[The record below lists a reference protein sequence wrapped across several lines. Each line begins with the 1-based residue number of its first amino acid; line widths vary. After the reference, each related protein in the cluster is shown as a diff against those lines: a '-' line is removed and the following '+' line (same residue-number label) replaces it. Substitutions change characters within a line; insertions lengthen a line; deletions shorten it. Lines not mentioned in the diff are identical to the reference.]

1 MECKNRITEW
11 IKDNPGYVHSQFTFV
26 KERED
31 EELPT
36 SQEFEKLMHEVD
48 SWIFNETNVLS
59 EEEQELY
66 PGATYRQKYIFE
78 PLDGNLYAHLFLS
91 TDDDI
96 LYVVVCV

>member
-1 MECKNRITEW
+1 
-11 IKDNPGYVHSQFTFV
+11 
-26 KERED
+26 
-31 EELPT
+31 
-36 SQEFEKLMHEVD
+36 MHDVD

-59 EEEQELY
+59 EVEQELY
-66 PGATYRQKYIFE
+66 PGATYRQIYIYE